1 MKKILTLLAVVST
14 ANADLRLTVNG
25 EVDLPLNVFRSVRN
39 IGRWDSHHFL
49 LTGAYF
55 ASNLLFPLT

>member
-39 IGRWDSHHFL
+39 IVYIEL
-49 LTGAYF
+49 
-55 ASNLLFPLT
+55 